1 MLPFFQHYY
10 LNESYIILEV
20 KASKANIAQFKK
32 VYAGPDQEEL
42 NMSDEDVSSFIE
54 DYNVELKRGTIKQ
67 KDIFAF
73 DNWRH
78 FLEEVEK
85 AQQSKSKAEL
95 KKIEREG
102 GTRVYEDENVLI
114 VHPTTHQASCAF
126 GSGSKWCVA
135 AKNEPGTFR
144 NYTEENGVVLLYF
157 LPKGRQSFRPEP
169 TAVPKINLNKHNIDR
184 ALMLYPQIFEGYGGS
199 TGKAVGG
206 YILAAYGQQ
215 HALNDNNEI
224 ETKQGDIETSV
235 DHIAGLSNDNM
246 RVVQWARAR
255 MNQAMQSWNEFGG
268 EHIDQ
273 HIAFDERPDDKD
285 VKVAY
290 EAAMEGFLS
299 FIAIQ
304 WGAVGGKGIPGA
316 DVSTVSPNRFSSTVN
331 MILAPI
337 FRDRQFNPNTSNQGH
352 GKWDKMAIAVYSKNI
367 VDDIPDLDQAGQL
380 VGGKTQQFGP
390 YVAEGFAADDSPMST
405 TKIMELAGIT
415 DKDVEKMSD
424 YINQFSGEKI
434 WRDAETSDKGMTNL
448 ITHMEVS
455 GYKDSESVKRAD
467 EIFIKNPLGPK
478 TWNYAIGR
486 GEYSGDTW
494 DELEQLMLKRLDE
507 IVSKRENIKE
517 LSNLDFK
524 DLLVKSAELGGGSD
538 LLPNMKDDFKSHDG
552 EILNNFIR
560 TIVGRSGLYG
570 YYMTVK
576 GFDWPELE
584 KRILDLRYASAG
596 LYKLIPD
603 IVRDKMKG
611 KRWPEGEEILKE
623 LFVNSASSTPADP
636 SLGGPAAYWAK
647 QKQANNEWYTG
658 NMDDYGQA
666 TIWLIKNYLNER
678 AGISSP
684 SRDGSSAVRLRANR
698 PEFKDAWWY
707 DPEVVGKYWNDAL
720 VQVPYEGTDKNPGK
734 TYVFKT
740 VHDNI
745 PNRPFFS
752 KSDLLPVG
760 KMRLTMPSPFMT
772 ERGEGLEPKLNK
784 EEQVVYDKWLEKPPS
799 VEPR

>member
-10 LNESYIILEV
+10 LNESYILLEV

-32 VYAGPDQEEL
+32 VYAGPEQEEL

-54 DYNVELKRGTIKQ
+54 DFNKELKRGTMKQ

-73 DNWRH
+73 RSWQT
-78 FLEEVEK
+78 FLRELDK
-85 AQQSKSKAEL
+85 AQQSETKAEL
-95 KKIEREG
+95 KKIEKEG
-102 GTRVYEDENVLI
+102 GTRVYEDDNVLI
-114 VHPTTHQASCAF
+114 VHPTTHRASCAF

-135 AKNEPGTFR
+135 SKNDPGTFK
-144 NYTEENGVVLLYF
+144 NYTEDHAVVLLYF
-157 LPKGRQSFRPEP
+157 LPKGRQSFRAEP
-169 TAVPKINLNKHNIDR
+169 ATVPKIEVNKYNIHR

-199 TGKAVGG
+199 DGKAIGA
-206 YILAAYGQQ
+206 YILAAYQQ
-215 HALNDNNEI
+215 GYALNDNNEI
-224 ETKQGDIETSV
+224 VDNKGDVETSI
-235 DHIAGLSNDNM
+235 DHLSGLNDDNM
-246 RVVQWARAR
+246 RVMEWAIAR
-255 MNQAMQSWNEFGG
+255 MSQAMQSWNEFGG
-268 EHIDQ
+268 ELIDK
-273 HIAFDERPDDKD
+273 HIAIDERPNDID
-285 VKVAY
+285 VRVAH

-304 WGAVGGKGIPGA
+304 WGNKNGQWSQGVAL
-316 DVSTVSPNRFSSTVN
+316 SPNKFSSTVN
-331 MILAPI
+331 MILTPL
-337 FRDRQFNPNTSNQGH
+337 FRDRQIAAINNQQSMGRL
-352 GKWDKMAIAVYSKNI
+352 DKMSIAVYSRNI
-367 VDDIPDLDQAGQL
+367 IDDVPDLDAAGQRIDS
-380 VGGKTQQFGP
+380 TDNFGP
-390 YVAEGFAADDSPMST
+390 YVAEGFDAQDSPMNIR
-405 TKIMELAGIT
+405 KIMGLAGIT
-415 DKDVEKMSD
+415 DKDVDKISE
-424 YINQFSGEKI
+424 YIKQFSGEKV
-434 WRDAETSDKGMTNL
+434 WRDAETSDKGMSNL

-467 EIFIKNPLGPK
+467 ELFIKNPLGPK

-507 IVSKRENIKE
+507 IVSKREDIKE
-517 LSNLDFK
+517 LSNLNFK

-552 EILNNFIR
+552 EILNNFMR

-666 TIWLIKNYLNER
+666 TIWLIKNYLQWST
-678 AGISSP
+678 GDVSS
-684 SRDGSSAVRLRANR
+684 GSSAGRLRVNR

-752 KSDLLPVG
+752 KQDLLPVG

-799 VEPR
+799 MEPR